1 MNRPRFARKPAG
13 RCVTSVINYLS
24 KVKGLRLY
32 IHIRRLAQ
40 NDLPHLRDFWNKQW
54 GSEIIVVH
62 NEVVQYDEVDGFIY
76 GDWAGVITFIIR
88 GEECEITSLDS
99 LKEGK
104 GIGTTLINEVLREA
118 KEKKCRRIFLIT
130 TNDNLHAL
138 GFYQRRGFELVTIR
152 RGALN
157 ESRKI
162 KPTIPLIGENN
173 IPLRDEI
180 ELEILI

>member
-1 MNRPRFARKPAG
+1 MN
-13 RCVTSVINYLS
+13 S
-24 KVKGLRLY
+24 
-32 IHIRRLAQ
+32 HIRRLTQ
-40 NDLPHLRDFWNKQW
+40 SDLPRLRDFWTEQW
-54 GSEIIVVH
+54 GSDFMVAHNDIIR
-62 NEVVQYDEVDGFIY
+62 YDEVEGFIY
-76 GDWAGVITFIIR
+76 EDWAGVITFMIR

-99 LKEGK
+99 MSEGK
-104 GIGTTLINEVLREA
+104 GVGIALVGEVLQEA
-118 KEKKCRRIFLIT
+118 KEKKCRRVFLIT

-138 GFYQRRGFELVTIR
+138 GFYQRRGFELAAIH

-162 KPTIPLIGENN
+162 KPSIPLIGVNN